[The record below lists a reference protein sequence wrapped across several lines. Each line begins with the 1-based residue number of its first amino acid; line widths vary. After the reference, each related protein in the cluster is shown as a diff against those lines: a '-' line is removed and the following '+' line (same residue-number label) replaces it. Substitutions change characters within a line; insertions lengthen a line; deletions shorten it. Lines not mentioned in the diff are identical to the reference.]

1 MTLKFQNHYKKLP
14 VPFIV
19 YADFECITKPIS
31 TCETDPH
38 DSFIQNYQKHE
49 PSGFYLYLKGLD
61 GINKLYNPILYTI
74 MSRLIFVF
82 LAMILIVSEFLPV
95 KRYLK
100 RNLRKFDSKS
110 NDPLYFLWGK
120 QNLREFDSKSN
131 DPPYLYFF
139 WGKQNLRE
147 FDSKS
152 NNYPL

>member
-1 MTLKFQNHYKKLP
+1 MN
-14 VPFIV
+14 FI
-19 YADFECITKPIS
+19 FS
-31 TCETDPH
+31 W
-38 DSFIQNYQKHE
+38 QKQYFTH
-49 PSGFYLYLKGLD
+49 SLSLKGLD

-110 NDPLYFLWGK
+110 NDPLYFFWGK
-120 QNLREFDSKSN
+120 ENLRKFDSKSN
-131 DPPYLYFF
+131 DPLYLYFF

-147 FDSKS
+147 CDSKS